1 MGNKPARPARIS
13 SHLARKLIVAMAGSS
28 TRLGRSATH
37 PIGAALCLALGYM
50 VLCSAYIFF
59 SGRIAA
65 GSALSIDQLRNL
77 ELLKELAFVM
87 ITGAAFFW
95 FAAFLLKR
103 IAVQQ
108 QHLDLIFQGVSD
120 CLFLLQIEA
129 DGRYRFLCVNAAF
142 LKVTGLTREQVVGK
156 RIEEVLPETSHA
168 LTKSK
173 YQEVI
178 RERKTV
184 SWEESATYLT
194 GRRVGEVTV
203 TPLADKAG
211 TVVQFAGAVRDIT
224 ERKQCEEE
232 LRQLSGHLLQSQDEE
247 RRRIGR
253 ELHDATGQELAT
265 VAMNLGLVQQRGD
278 GRDVTADNLV
288 ADSQAIIEH
297 CQRELRTLAYQLQP
311 PVLDEVGLAG
321 AVQEYAAGFTQRS
334 GITVTLD
341 AGPALGRLPA
351 ETERALFRVMQ
362 ESLGNVH
369 RHSGSPTATIRI
381 TREDGAVILEV
392 TDQGHGL
399 HLRSDGT
406 VAKAGV
412 GLAGMRERMRQ
423 LGGRFEIESN
433 GRGTTVR
440 AIVPGEA
447 GAA

>member
-1 MGNKPARPARIS
+1 
-13 SHLARKLIVAMAGSS
+13 VAMAGSS
-28 TRLGRSATH
+28 TRLGRSAAH
-37 PIGAALCLALGYM
+37 PIGASLCLALGYM
-50 VLCSAYIFF
+50 VLCGAYIFF

-265 VAMNLGLVQQRGD
+265 VAMNLGLVQQRGA